1 MFPWLTALIV
11 WPLVAALATALTGRG
26 TGRPA
31 GRSVAGLAGSGS
43 GRFGAG
49 SARTVALIGALGEVA
64 LLVGAF
70 LAFDAAAGTHQL
82 TETHQWIPAIGAS
95 YAVGVDGVGLLLV
108 ALSVVLVPL
117 VILAEWS
124 DPLGGPRGDHRRS
137 RAYTA
142 TVLVLLS
149 FMVAVFSARDVF
161 LFYVLFEAMLIPA
174 YFLIGGFGQGAQRRY
189 AAVKFL
195 LFSLVGG
202 LIMLVAVVALYLQVP
217 AAERGPDTFLTV
229 NLAELAP
236 GLDTTAGRLMFCAFF
251 LAFAIKAPMFP
262 VHTWLPDVAENAS
275 PGTSTLLICVLD
287 KVGTFGMLTLCLP
300 LFPEASRW
308 AAPFVVVLAVV
319 SILYGAVLAIGQKD
333 VLRLIGYT
341 SVSHF
346 GFIVLGIFTFTQ
358 TGTAGS
364 SLMMLNHGIS
374 TGALFLIAGFAIARH
389 PERSQRIGDYG
400 GLRLVAPVLGGTFLL
415 AALSAAALP
424 GLATFVSEI
433 LVFLGAFGV
442 NRAAALV
449 AVPAVVLAAV
459 YVLLTYQRM
468 FTGALS
474 PAFTTAVVEPVPVTR
489 GGGADARS
497 PSVAPT
503 GVAPTGVAP
512 TGVAPTGVAP
522 IPVPAHVRDLDA
534 RERTVAGVLVA
545 ALLLLGFVPSL
556 GLRYVDPPAAT
567 TTESIA
573 SQEVAA

>member
-31 GRSVAGLAGSGS
+31 AGISGS
-43 GRFGAG
+43 GRFGAHA
-49 SARTVALIGALGEVA
+49 ARGVALAGALVEVL

-70 LAFDAAAGTHQL
+70 LAFDTAEAGTHQL
-82 TETHQWIPAIGAS
+82 VETHRWIPAIGAS
-95 YAVGVDGVGLLLV
+95 YAVGVDGVGLLLI
-108 ALSVVLVPL
+108 ALSVGLVPL
-117 VILAEWS
+117 VLLAAWKEQA
-124 DPLGGPRGDHRRS
+124 GDAARLRS
-137 RAYTA
+137 YCA
-142 TVLVLLS
+142 TVLVLLA
-149 FMVAVFSARDVF
+149 FMVAVFAARDVF

-217 AAERGPDTFLTV
+217 AAERGPETFLTA

-236 GLDTTAGRLMFCAFF
+236 SLDTTAGRLMFCAFF

-262 VHTWLPDVAENAS
+262 VHTWLPDVAENAT

-333 VLRLIGYT
+333 LLRLVGYT

-346 GFIVLGIFTFTQ
+346 GFIILGIFTFTQ
-358 TGTAGS
+358 TGTAGA

-389 PERSQRIGDYG
+389 PGLSQRIADYG
-400 GLRLVAPVLGGTFLL
+400 GLRTAAPVLGGTFLV

-433 LVFLGAFGV
+433 LVFLGAFSA
-442 NRAAALV
+442 NRTAALV
-449 AVPAVVLAAV
+449 AVPAVVLAAI

-468 FTGALS
+468 FTGPLA
-474 PAFTTAVVEPVPVTR
+474 PAFTAPGHP
-489 GGGADARS
+489 ARS
-497 PSVAPT
+497 ADPRH
-503 GVAPTGVAP
+503 
-512 TGVAPTGVAP
+512 
-522 IPVPAHVRDLDA
+522 PARSADPRHPARSADPRHPARSEAESQDPDPHRSPVRDLDA
-534 RERTVAGVLVA
+534 RERTVAGVFVA
-545 ALLLLGFVPSL
+545 ALLLLGFVPNL
-556 GLRYVDPPAAT
+556 GLQYVDAPAAT
-567 TTESIA
+567 TVESIA
-573 SQEVAA
+573 PAEVAS